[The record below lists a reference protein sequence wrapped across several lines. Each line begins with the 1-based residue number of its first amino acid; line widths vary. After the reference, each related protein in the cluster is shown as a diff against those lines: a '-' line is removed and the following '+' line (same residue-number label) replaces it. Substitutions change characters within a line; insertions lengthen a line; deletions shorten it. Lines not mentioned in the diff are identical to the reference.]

1 MSFARF
7 YALPMAL
14 RIQQLRKARGL
25 TQEVLAAQA
34 GLSRS
39 QLSEIETEAK
49 PANTRRLTALARALG
64 VDVSELF
71 EGGEREAYRYE
82 IDAIMAE
89 LPDED
94 RDALMRI
101 ARAMRGKVPA
111 PNGEPA

>member
-7 YALPMAL
+7 YAVPMAL
-14 RIQQLRKARGL
+14 RIKQLRTVNGW
-25 TQEVLAAQA
+25 TQEVLAAKA

-49 PANTRRLTALARALG
+49 PANTRRLTAIAQALS

-71 EGGEREAYRYE
+71 DGGAREAYRYE
-82 IDAIMAE
+82 IDSIMTE

-101 ARAMRGKVPA
+101 ARAMRGRAPASNGA
-111 PNGEPA
+111 PN